1 MPCAKLDH
9 VVEEAP
15 DPSDGQLAREAGPA
29 GETAEHGHAHIGV
42 GERLDALERRRSLG
56 FYVATTRRFFA
67 IDGLD
72 HGGLLAIEFFTTVIP
87 LVIIGFSWFRGFAAN
102 GNVGEMFIRQ
112 LDLDGQAAQTVRDT
126 FGTAAQLR
134 SVWTL
139 AGLAGFLVW
148 GIPMSITVSRMFALA
163 WRRDQWPILAR
174 LWRGS
179 AWFVVYLVTMF
190 SSQRLGV
197 MGKGAWHGGW
207 PFRLLSLGPSFVF
220 WAVSPVILV
229 RNGGRAP
236 RQLLQ
241 AGFVG
246 MVIDAAVLRFGASL
260 FFPALLKGWQGFGP
274 IGVAMTLM
282 TWSGV
287 IGVGWVVSACAGA
300 VLWERSAPA
309 QLVVD
314 TQTDDRDDIE
324 VTFRRAPGT

>member
-1 MPCAKLDH
+1 MVDDGGLADAEVHEH
-9 VVEEAP
+9 V
-15 DPSDGQLAREAGPA
+15 
-29 GETAEHGHAHIGV
+29 GV
-42 GERLDALERRRSLG
+42 TERLDALEQRRSLG
-56 FYVATTRRFFA
+56 FFVATTRRFFA
-67 IDGLD
+67 IEGLD

-112 LDLDGQAAQTVRDT
+112 LDLEGDVAQNVRNT

-148 GIPMSITVSRMFALA
+148 GIPMSVTVSRMFALA
-163 WRRDQWPILAR
+163 WRRDQWPIVTR
-174 LWRGS
+174 LWRGT
-179 AWFVVYLVTMF
+179 AWFVVYLATML

-197 MGKGAWHGGW
+197 MGKEAFHGGW
-207 PFRLLSLGPSFVF
+207 PFRVLSLAPSFVF
-220 WAVSPVILV
+220 WAVSPIILV
-229 RNGGRAP
+229 RNGNRAP

-241 AGFVG
+241 AGLVG
-246 MVIDAAVLRFGASL
+246 MIIDAVVLRFGASL
-260 FFPALLKGWQGFGP
+260 FFPALLRGWQGFGP

-287 IGVGWVVSACAGA
+287 IGIGWVVSACAGA

-314 TQTDDRDDIE
+314 TQTDDRND
-324 VTFRRAPGT
+324 VVVAFRRPTPGA